1 MGLDCFQFKIK
12 YSYFMYYRKIK
23 SLVQINELCSSHRID
38 IIILLWSIVTILLS
52 NAFLNIHARGS
63 GVVRQ
68 KS

>member
-1 MGLDCFQFKIK
+1 
-12 YSYFMYYRKIK
+12 MYYRKIK